1 MIPSRVYHYR
11 DPAAVILGLKELRKK
26 GLTPRGILFVALDP
40 RGETYI
46 AVPEDVDAVANI
58 RVGDKLTLE
67 APWQGRYFHIDAVH
81 RLPGDTVLWN
91 GDRRLG
97 DTGSAPEVACAISE
111 WLKGS
116 SARNVFLGCTPH
128 QPGSWW
134 TIDHRSPVVDLHAS
148 GFVDTVVTATGLL
161 ARRINEPHLYH
172 LDLAHLAKHGPR
184 DGWERVHTVGVGM
197 GNILLVERRVLNY
210 RLVLT
215 CQQGIVEIDVSG
227 LPDLVI
233 ETARVPMESGF
244 GVVGRIDGGA
254 FAVTAG
260 KVEPWGLSDVSPAM
274 LVGSPNQSLLDLPRT
289 LRNVSL
295 ESGPAAALAPSP
307 PAELEDSDEPTDPGD
322 PTDAGQ
328 ADYARDPAADAVPA
342 SDDGNEPTSES

>member
-1 MIPSRVYHYR
+1 MVPSRVYHYR

-26 GLTPRGILFVALDP
+26 GLTPRGLLFVALDP

-46 AVPEDVDAVANI
+46 AVPEDLDAVANI

-67 APWQGRYFHIDAVH
+67 APWQGRYFHLDSVF

-91 GDRRLG
+91 GDRRLS

-116 SARNVFLGCTPH
+116 SAKNVFLGCTPH

-134 TIDHRSPVVDLHAS
+134 TVDHRSLVIDLHAR
-148 GFVDTVVTATGLL
+148 GIVDCVVTTSGIL
-161 ARRINEPHLYH
+161 ARRIDEPVLYH
-172 LDLAHLAKHGPR
+172 IDFATLARQGGPR
-184 DGWERVHTVGVGM
+184 DGWQEVFRSEM

-215 CQQGIVEIDVSG
+215 CERGLVEIDVSH
-227 LPDLVI
+227 LPELVV
-233 ETARVPMESGF
+233 ETARVPMQSGF

-260 KVEPWGLSDVSPAM
+260 RVEPWGLSEVSPAM
-274 LVGSPNQSLLDLPRT
+274 LVGSPNSSLSDLPRT
-289 LRNVSL
+289 LRDMSL
-295 ESGPAAALAPSP
+295 DDDAA
-307 PAELEDSDEPTDPGD
+307 
-322 PTDAGQ
+322 
-328 ADYARDPAADAVPA
+328 
-342 SDDGNEPTSES
+342 